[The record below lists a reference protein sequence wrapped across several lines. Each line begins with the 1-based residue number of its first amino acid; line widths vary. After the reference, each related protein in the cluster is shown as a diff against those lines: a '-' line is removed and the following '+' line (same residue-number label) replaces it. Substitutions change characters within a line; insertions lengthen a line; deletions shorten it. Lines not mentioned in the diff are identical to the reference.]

1 MPFVDT
7 KDDVFLGEK
16 SFATWHE
23 ALDRYETLPCTRIL
37 PDTARRAAKSC
48 LARCANT

>member
-16 SFATWHE
+16 SFATHE
-23 ALDRYETLPCTRIL
+23 ALDGYETLSVHRNPPRTWRGR
-37 PDTARRAAKSC
+37 PRRY
-48 LARCANT
+48 